1 MIKIHQRT
9 LSGLIILFVCITLG
23 YGQNGIVVT
32 ERNSPPGV
40 VSFSANSTLTG
51 VSNTKHVDGYVKKFG
66 TTHFTFPVGDNGVY
80 RPFAAEADETVGAYY
95 KTDPGAATLPS
106 GAPFSTSSK
115 ETAIKT
121 VSNKEYWDVNGA
133 NSSKLSFTWDAAS
146 DISALTEQSLENL
159 SLVGWNNNTLKW
171 EIITSTVDEVA
182 LLGGTS
188 SLSKGSI
195 STVEKIIPNQYRAYT
210 FAALNV
216 ANVAASY
223 EGEFETAGCSEITGW
238 AWDKNHPE
246 AALTL
251 ELVAGGTVHATFV
264 ASNSRS
270 DLLSDGKGTGKYGF
284 RVQVPSN
291 LMNGEGQELSVRVR
305 SSSYVLTG
313 SPKTIN
319 CSYAGTFEVADC
331 GKISGWMQDKNNPN
345 AALEFEIVEG
355 TTVHGS
361 GIANIYRP
369 DLKNAGIGTGKYG
382 FNIALPLSLK
392 DGSNHQLR
400 IRIKGKTYLISG
412 NKSITCSAS
421 QFDGYAYADCQKLYG
436 WAWDRKYPETAMTI
450 ELYEGSKIYATVVAN
465 TFRQDL
471 QDGGIGTANY
481 GYSISLPAA
490 LKDGQTHELNARIKG
505 TSFVLKNS
513 PRTLTCAVPAF
524 YSGTLESADCNTITG
539 FAWDESY
546 PEKAMVVELMEGT
559 KIWATDTADI
569 YRPDL
574 EQGGTGTGKYGFSF
588 NLPSALRDANAHA
601 LSVRIKGTTVIL
613 GGSPKSVTCALPA
626 SYGGGFDF
634 LSCATI
640 KGWAWNKNY
649 PDQALT
655 VEIMEGNTVI
665 TTVLANKYREDIKT
679 KGFGTGIY
687 GFEISLPA
695 SLKDGA
701 AHILSV
707 RVKGT
712 TYIVPGS
719 PRTVT
724 CAVPTALAGTLES
737 ADCNFIKGFAWDAN
751 YPAKVLTVEVMEG
764 STILATVVADTY
776 RADLKTAGMGTGN
789 YGFSIPAPAI
799 LKDGGTHNVTV
810 RIRGTSTILTGSPKS
825 VNCALPASY
834 GGGFDFLSCA
844 TIKGWA
850 WNKNYPDQALTVEI
864 MEGSTVITTVLA
876 NKYREDIKTRGFGT
890 GIYGFEISLPASLK
904 DGATHTLSVRVK
916 GTTYIVPGSPKT
928 VTCAVPTAL
937 AGTLESADCNF
948 IKGFAWDANYP
959 AKVLTVEV
967 MEGSTILATV
977 IADTYRADLKTAG
990 MGTGNYGFSIPA
1002 PAILKDG
1009 GTHNVTVRIRGT
1021 STILTGS
1028 PRSVN
1033 CAMPASYGGGFDFL
1047 SCATIKGWAWDKNY
1061 PEKTLILEII
1071 EGTRVYGT
1079 VTASLYRED
1088 IKNKGFGT
1096 GNYGFNLST
1105 PVAMKDGTT
1114 HSISLRV
1121 KGTTYIIPGS
1131 PRAVTCASPARVA
1144 AVEEIEIVPENEI
1157 EDVEVT
1163 VSPNPSTGKVV
1174 AGFYLGKNVHAS
1186 MSVTNMLG
1194 QIVWQKSDIGAG
1206 SNVQES
1212 IDLSQEVSGMYIFML
1227 KTDNKTQTKRI
1238 VLTK

>member
-1 MIKIHQRT
+1 MSKIHQRT
-9 LSGLIILFVCITLG
+9 LSGLIFLFVCITLG

-32 ERNSPPGV
+32 ERSSPPGV
-40 VSFSANSTLTG
+40 VSFSASSTLTG
-51 VSNTKHVDGYVKKFG
+51 VSNTKHVDGYVKKYG
-66 TTHFTFPVGDNGVY
+66 ATHFTFPVGDNGIY
-80 RPFAAEADETVGAYY
+80 RPFAAEADGTVGAYF
-95 KTDPGAATLPS
+95 KIDPGAATLPS
-106 GAPFSTSSK
+106 GAPFSTASK
-115 ETAIKT
+115 ETGIKN
-121 VSNKEYWDVNGA
+121 VSNKEYWDVDGTNP
-133 NSSKLSFTWDAAS
+133 SKLSFTWDASS
-146 DISALTEQSLENL
+146 DIATLTEQSLENL
-159 SLVGWNNNTLKW
+159 ALVGWSTSTSKW

-182 LLGGTS
+182 LLSGPS

-195 STVEKIIPNQYRAYT
+195 STVGKIVPNQYRAYT

-223 EGEFETAGCSEITGW
+223 EGEFETAGCSEIAGW

-251 ELVAGGTVHATFV
+251 ELVVGGTVHATFV

-270 DLLSDGKGTGKYGF
+270 DLASAGKGTGKYGF

-305 SSSYVLTG
+305 SSTYVLTG

-319 CSYAGTFEVADC
+319 CSYAGTFETADC
-331 GKISGWMQDKNNPN
+331 GNIVGWMQDKNNPN

-361 GIANIYRP
+361 GIANIYRA

-392 DGSNHQLR
+392 DGKNHQLR
-400 IRIKGKTYLISG
+400 IRIKGKSYLITGS
-412 NKSITCSAS
+412 KSITCSAS

-436 WAWDRKYPETAMTI
+436 WAWDRIYPETAMTI
-450 ELYEGSKIYATVVAN
+450 EVYEGTTIYATVVAN
-465 TFRQDL
+465 AFRQDL

-481 GYSISLPAA
+481 GYSVPLPAA
-490 LKDGQTHELNARIKG
+490 LKDGKTHELSARIKG

-513 PRTLTCAVPAF
+513 PRTLTCAVPSSHA
-524 YSGTLESADCNTITG
+524 GMLESADCNTIQG
-539 FAWDESY
+539 FAWDQSY
-546 PEKAMVVELMEGT
+546 PDKAVVVELMEGT

-569 YRPDL
+569 YRSDL
-574 EQGGTGTGKYGFSF
+574 EQAGTGTGKYGFSF
-588 NLPSALRDANAHA
+588 NLPSALRDAKAHA
-601 LSVRIKGTTVIL
+601 LSVRIKGTSIIL
-613 GGSPKSVTCALPA
+613 GGSPKNVTCALPA
-626 SYGGGFDF
+626 LYGGGFDF

-655 VEIMEGNTVI
+655 VEIMEGSTVI
-665 TTVLANKYREDIKT
+665 ATVLANKYREDIKT
-679 KGFGTGIY
+679 RGFGTGIY
-687 GFEISLPA
+687 GFEIPLPA

-719 PRTVT
+719 PRSVT
-724 CAVPTALAGTLES
+724 CAVPTAYAGTLES
-737 ADCNFIKGFAWDAN
+737 ADCNFIKGFAWDKN

-764 STILATVVADTY
+764 STILATVIADTY
-776 RADLKTAGMGTGN
+776 RADLKTAGVGTGN

-799 LKDGGTHNVTV
+799 LKDGATHAVSV
-810 RIRGTSTILTGSPKS
+810 RIKGTSTILTGSPKS

-864 MEGSTVITTVLA
+864 MEGSTVIATVLA

-890 GIYGFEISLPASLK
+890 GIYGFEIPLPASLK
-904 DGATHTLSVRVK
+904 DGAAHILSVRVK
-916 GTTYIVPGSPKT
+916 GTTYIVPGSPRS
-928 VTCAVPTAL
+928 VTCAVPTAY

-948 IKGFAWDANYP
+948 IKGFAWDKNYP

-1009 GTHNVTVRIRGT
+1009 ATHAVSVRIKGT

-1028 PRSVN
+1028 PKSVN
-1033 CAMPASYGGGFDFL
+1033 CSLPALYGGGFDYL

-1061 PEKTLILEII
+1061 PEKTMTLEII
-1071 EGTRVYGT
+1071 EGTTVFGT

-1105 PVAMKDGTT
+1105 PIAMKDGKT

-1121 KGTTYIIPGS
+1121 KGTSYIVPGS
-1131 PRAVTCASPARVA
+1131 PRAVTCASPARIAV
-1144 AVEEIEIVPENEI
+1144 VEEVELQPGNELEYAEI
-1157 EDVEVT
+1157 T
-1163 VSPNPSTGKVV
+1163 VSPNPTDGQVV
-1174 AGFYLGKNVHAS
+1174 ASFYLGKSKHANL
-1186 MSVTNMLG
+1186 SVTNMLG
-1194 QIVWQKSDIGAG
+1194 QTVWQKSDTGAG
-1206 SNVQES
+1206 KTIQES
-1212 IDLSQEVSGMYIFML
+1212 IDLRQQVSGMYIFMI
-1227 KTDNKTQTKRI
+1227 KTEGKTQTRRI